1 MAQRLRTTFRAL
13 ALAGCASLALTGAAM
28 AQAASAAKPVH
39 FNIPAEDLGAAL
51 NQLAEQSQMEI
62 VFKAEATRGKR
73 AEALA
78 GDFTPRQALDR
89 LLRGTGLRART
100 TANGSVA
107 VEAAEVSS
115 VEGGA
120 NPVEQIVVIATGA
133 TRSVSSVQPSN
144 LQVLPPGASVQ
155 KLLNFLPGVSAGSID
170 ALGLNE
176 QSLTLQVRG
185 FSSTHLGYTLDG
197 MPLGDG
203 AYNNYNG
210 LTISRALISDNLG
223 RADLA
228 TGIAGLSIASTSN
241 LGGAVTYTSSDPR
254 KAFGIEVNQTFGSE
268 DAKRTFARLDTGE
281 HNGFSAYFSGDFTS
295 QDLFVNQ
302 GAGTRSTEA
311 QFNGKAQYRFD
322 RGLITAFADISRTNQ
337 ADDPYLSKDMINRL
351 GWDWGGYAPNWQGYL
366 DRAYCSVTAPAA
378 PAGKC
383 VTSKAPEKLAD
394 VTYTNGQ
401 ILRDDDLY
409 YIAGDYDITQ
419 ALKAHVQVYH
429 HSDKG
434 AGNNFITGWS
444 TQGTASTAD
453 DLPVQIRDTRYT
465 IDRTGALGN
474 LAWDIGFNHIQAG
487 YWYEGNTSSAARYIW
502 TNVTAPISLGQ
513 YLQGQP
519 QQAQWVQQT
528 TWRTNQYYLQDTA
541 TFLGDSL
548 SIDFGFKGTDAK
560 DTALALPGISQTPPP
575 ASSQFANGSLEAK
588 DNFLPEAGVRWRIAP
603 EHEVYVSYAENMA
616 MFQGG
621 FKLGPQSVSQA
632 VWDVQGKTLK
642 PETSKS
648 FDAGY
653 RYTSGPVQL
662 SLAGYHVNFENR
674 LLQYNPCPTN
684 LQQNPGCGNSFHN
697 AGSVTSNG
705 VELGVLWKTTSW
717 LDWYNSASFNQT
729 TYDDNLNFCT
739 TTCVLYA
746 TAGKQQVDTPKQM
759 FSSVLTV
766 KQGGFFGSLQG
777 KYTSQRYYTYTNDQ
791 SFPGYT
797 TVDLGVGY
805 QFGSFGWAKGAKLTV
820 NVTNLTDARYAAN
833 FDNSVFAPNDPSG
846 TIIVAHASAPRQVFA
861 TFGFRF

>member
-1 MAQRLRTTFRAL
+1 MLNKSALTL
-13 ALAGCASLALTGAAM
+13 ALATSCLT
-28 AQAASAAKPVH
+28 
-39 FNIPAEDLGAAL
+39 F
-51 NQLAEQSQMEI
+51 
-62 VFKAEATRGKR
+62 AT
-73 AEALA
+73 
-78 GDFTPRQALDR
+78 Q
-89 LLRGTGLRART
+89 
-100 TANGSVA
+100 
-107 VEAAEVSS
+107 VEAADAPPTAAGDNQVQE
-115 VEGGA
+115 
-120 NPVEQIVVIATGA
+120 IVVIATGA
-133 TRSVSSVQPSN
+133 TRSVSTVQQSN
-144 LQVLPPGASVQ
+144 LETLPPGSSVQ
-155 KLLNFLPGVSAGSID
+155 KVLNFLPGVSAGSID
-170 ALGLNE
+170 ALGVNE

-254 KAFGIEVNQTFGSE
+254 KVFGIEVNQTFGSE

-465 IDRTGALGN
+465 IDRTGIVASLG
-474 LAWDIGFNHIQAG
+474 WDIGFNHIQG
-487 YWYEGNTSSAARYIW
+487 GLWVEHNTSSAARYIW
-502 TNVTAPISLGQ
+502 LNVTGPFDLGQ

-519 QQAQWVQQT
+519 DTAQWVQKTKWKTQ
-528 TWRTNQYYLQDTA
+528 QFYLQDTMTLLNDA
-541 TFLGDSL
+541 L
-548 SIDFGFKGTDAK
+548 SIDFGFKSTDAK
-560 DTALALPGISQTPPP
+560 DTAIAGLGISKTPPP
-575 ASSQFANGSLEAK
+575 ASTQFANGSLTAK
-588 DNFLPEAGVRWRIAP
+588 DSFLPEVGARWKIAP
-603 EHEVYVSYAENMA
+603 GHEVYVSYAENMA

-653 RYTSGPVQL
+653 RFVSGPLQVQL
-662 SLAGYHVNFENR
+662 AAYHVKFENR

-684 LQQNPGCGNSFHN
+684 QQQNPGCGNSFHN

-705 VELGVLWKTTSW
+705 VELGALWKPLEW
-717 LDWYNSASFNQT
+717 LSWYNSVSLNKT
-729 TYDDNLNFCT
+729 TYDDDLNWCT
-739 TTCVLYA
+739 TTCVIKA
-746 TAGKQQVDTPKQM
+746 TAGKQQVDTPKQLVA
-759 FSSVLTV
+759 SVLTL
-766 KQGGFFGSLQG
+766 KKNGFFASLSG
-777 KYTSQRYYTYTNDQ
+777 KYTGRRYYTYTNDQ
-791 SFPGYT
+791 SFGGYT
-797 TVDLGVGY
+797 TFDLGVGY
-805 QFGSFGWAKGAKLTV
+805 DFDKLGPFKGAKVAL
-820 NVTNLTDARYAAN
+820 NITNLTDKRYAAN
-833 FDNSVFAPNDPSG
+833 FDNSVFAPDDAPG
-846 TIIVAHASAPRQVFA
+846 TVLVAHASAPRQFFA
-861 TFGFRF
+861 TIGFDF